1 MKDTSTLI
9 SGIYYKIKLLV
20 EKNTKLTKEIERL
33 ERRNSELSDDLK
45 SKNDLLNHLKQE
57 NDVIKITKTISSDED
72 RMNTKIVIDEL
83 VREIDNSLN
92 LLNK

>member
-20 EKNTKLTKEIERL
+20 ERNASLTKEIESL
-33 ERRNSELSDDLK
+33 QNQNSKLNEELKAHYEHSRQLK
-45 SKNDLLNHLKQE
+45 LE
-57 NDVIKITKTISSDED
+57 NDVVKITKTISTDEE
-72 RMNTKIVIDEL
+72 RKNTRIVIESL
-83 VREIDNSLN
+83 VQEIDKSLN

>member
-1 MKDTSTLI
+1 
-9 SGIYYKIKLLV
+9 V

-33 ERRNSELSDDLK
+33 ERQNSELSDDLK

>member
-20 EKNTKLTKEIERL
+20 DRNTKLTKEIESL
-33 ERRNSELSDDLK
+33 ERRNTDLK
-45 SKNDLLNHLKQE
+45 NELKGQKDLSSHLKQE

-72 RMNTKIVIDEL
+72 RNNTKLVIEGL
-83 VREIDNSLN
+83 VREIDRSLN

>member
-57 NDVIKITKTISSDED
+57 NDVIKITKTISSGED

>member
-1 MKDTSTLI
+1 MKDISVLI

-20 EKNTKLTKEIERL
+20 EKNAELTKEIESL
-33 ERRNSELSDDLK
+33 KHQNFELNEKLTRQKDELAS
-45 SKNDLLNHLKQE
+45 LKQE
-57 NDVIKITKTISSDED
+57 NDVIKITKTISSED
-72 RMNTKIVIDEL
+72 DRRQTKVIIEDL

>member
-9 SGIYYKIKLLV
+9 SGIFYKIKLLV
-20 EKNTKLTKEIERL
+20 DRNAKLTKEIERL
-33 ERRNSELSDDLK
+33 ERRNTELKLELDK
-45 SKNDLLNHLKQE
+45 KNELANGLIQE
-57 NDVIKITKTISSDED
+57 NDAIKITKTISSDED
-72 RMNTKIVIDEL
+72 RSNTKVVIEKL

>member
-1 MKDTSTLI
+1 MKDTSVLI

-20 EKNTKLTKEIERL
+20 EKNAVLTKEIESLKHQNL
-33 ERRNSELSDDLK
+33 ELDEKLTRQKDELTS
-45 SKNDLLNHLKQE
+45 LKQE
-57 NDVIKITKTISSDED
+57 NDVIKITKTISSED
-72 RMNTKIVIDEL
+72 DRGQTKVIIEDL

>member
-1 MKDTSTLI
+1 MKNTSVLI

-20 EKNTKLTKEIERL
+20 DRNAVLTKEIERL
-33 ERRNSELSDDLK
+33 KHQNTELNEKLISQ
-45 SKNDLLNHLKQE
+45 NDQLTTIKQE
-57 NDVIKITKTISSDED
+57 NDVINITKTISSED
-72 RMNTKIVIDEL
+72 DRKNTKMVIDGL

>member
-33 ERRNSELSDDLK
+33 ERQNSELSDDLK

-57 NDVIKITKTISSDED
+57 NDVIKISKTISSDED

>member
-20 EKNTKLTKEIERL
+20 ETNTRLTKEIESL
-33 ERRNSELSDDLK
+33 KHRNSELLIEVGNQK
-45 SKNDLLNHLKQE
+45 TLLQSMKQE
-57 NDVIKITKTISSDED
+57 MDVIKITKTISSED
-72 RMNTKIVIDEL
+72 DRKSTKVIIDEL

>member
-33 ERRNSELSDDLK
+33 ERQNSELSDDLK

>member
-20 EKNTKLTKEIERL
+20 DRNTKLTKEIESL
-33 ERRNSELSDDLK
+33 ERQNTELINELKTQKELSGQ
-45 SKNDLLNHLKQE
+45 LKQE
-57 NDVIKITKTISSDED
+57 NDVIKITKTISSNED
-72 RMNTKIVIDEL
+72 RKNTKFVIEGL
-83 VREIDNSLN
+83 VREIDRSLN

>member
-20 EKNTKLTKEIERL
+20 DRNTKLTKEIESL
-33 ERRNSELSDDLK
+33 ERQNTELINELKTQQELSGQ
-45 SKNDLLNHLKQE
+45 LKQE

-72 RMNTKIVIDEL
+72 RKNTKFVIEGL
-83 VREIDNSLN
+83 VREIDRSLN